1 MHSTE
6 TNDFLKYENEIYFFI
21 KLSQKYFHVYQEH
34 LEYYDDKNPL
44 FNVLFGS
51 FGNMVVSTFNETGEV
66 EKKRIFGFI
75 ESMVNSHDEYL
86 STATATGLIESI
98 VINAENID
106 KTNVLLYEILSYCG
120 NETKEY
126 IKSWSKYQGIKVLI

>member
-6 TNDFLKYENEIYFFI
+6 SNSFLKYENEIYFFI

-34 LEYYDDKNPL
+34 LEYYDQENPL
-44 FNVLFGS
+44 FTVLFGF
-51 FGNMVVSTFNETGEV
+51 FGDIIVETFTETSEV
-66 EKKRIFGFI
+66 EKKRIFGFV
-75 ESMVNSHDEYL
+75 ESMMNSHDEYL
-86 STATATGLIESI
+86 STVTATGLVESI

-106 KTNVLLYEILSYCG
+106 KTNVFLYEILSYCG

-126 IKSWSKYQGIKVLI
+126 IKSWSEYQGIKVLI

>member
-1 MHSTE
+1 MYSTE
-6 TNDFLKYENEIYFFI
+6 SNSFLKYENEIYFFI

-34 LEYYDDKNPL
+34 LEYYDHKNPL

-51 FGNMVVSTFNETGEV
+51 FGGTIVKTFNKTSDV
-66 EKKRIFGFI
+66 EKKRIFEFI

-86 STATATGLIESI
+86 STATTTGLVESI

-106 KTNVLLYEILSYCG
+106 TTNVLLYEILSYCG

-126 IKSWSKYQGIKVLI
+126 IKSWSEYQGIKVLI